1 MILLAFGTRPEYI
14 KIDPLIKEFT
24 KQGIPFKTLFT
35 GQHKDLL
42 KEVKADFEFEIVS
55 VKSTNRLSSIFLN
68 ILEQFDTIDSQQF
81 DYVLVQG
88 DTTSAFAVAVAAF
101 NHQVPVIHLE
111 AGLRTYD
118 PFSPYPEEFNRRS
131 ISALATMHLCPTKL
145 SWENLKKEGIKNN
158 LYIVGNSVL
167 DNLAHLKGKPSNN
180 KVLVTLHRREK
191 YQEIENWFK
200 AVEKL
205 AQKNP
210 HLHFEIPAHPN
221 PNVQKHLHHFKHV
234 SVREP
239 YEHSEF
245 VNELAECYAVVTDSG
260 GIQEE
265 SCFLQKPC
273 VVCRE
278 YTERTESIG
287 LTSVLCKDW
296 QHLDKTFEEAIN
308 LDVYGIQCP
317 YGDGKTAQHIVEII
331 KRRQK

>member
-55 VKSTNRLSSIFLN
+55 VKSTNRLSNIFLN
-68 ILEQFDTIDSQQF
+68 ILEQFDHLDIEQF

-191 YQEIENWFK
+191 YQEIEK
-200 AVEKL
+200 QL
-205 AQKNP
+205 ANLTLEYNKS
-210 HLHFEIPAHPN
+210 FA
-221 PNVQKHLHHFKHV
+221 
-234 SVREP
+234 SVTF
-239 YEHSEF
+239 YNS
-245 VNELAECYAVVTDSG
+245 
-260 GIQEE
+260 
-265 SCFLQKPC
+265 KK
-273 VVCRE
+273 CRRL
-278 YTERTESIG
+278 ERRIN
-287 LTSVLCKDW
+287 LNLSVLISIFCMFLKK
-296 QHLDKTFEEAIN
+296 Q
-308 LDVYGIQCP
+308 
-317 YGDGKTAQHIVEII
+317 
-331 KRRQK
+331 